1 MEPVKYFFVEHFV
14 QDKKG
19 WDGWMANWF
28 DIYGAEDMTVDKAKA
43 YPEWEGNECLM
54 TIPSND
60 GMMTICLW
68 KMPHGTTIDEFQ
80 MFTDRFCC
88 GYATN
93 KVFEVEQ
100 TFGIKNLDVRG
111 YFRDFINAAQGR
123 LSPGYLDDTNLWM
136 VHHHFDNRQAWEKD
150 VADQINK
157 TCNTPSDCQSIF
169 KVEKCCLT
177 LFFTNNDAVGFNSF
191 PEGFTMEDAQKAK
204 THVTKGLAK
213 TDIYLLDPDNGINA
227 FQLSEDNWSQ
237 DALTWAEGY
246 VKTLP
251 VDAATATMTTPIGI
265 AASQ

>member
-28 DIYGAEDMTVDKAKA
+28 DIYGKHRCELQLQPKIGYINSLDLLCIIYAGADDMTVDKAKS

-54 TIPSND
+54 TIPSDD

-80 MFTDRFCC
+80 MFIDRFCR
-88 GYATN
+88 GFTTN

-111 YFRDFINAAQGR
+111 YFRDFINASQGR
-123 LSPGYLDDTNLWM
+123 QSPGYLDDGNLWM
-136 VHHHFDNRQAWEKD
+136 VNHHFDSRQAWERD

-157 TCNTPSDCQSIF
+157 T
-169 KVEKCCLT
+169 
-177 LFFTNNDAVGFNSF
+177 
-191 PEGFTMEDAQKAK
+191 
-204 THVTKGLAK
+204 
-213 TDIYLLDPDNGINA
+213 
-227 FQLSEDNWSQ
+227 
-237 DALTWAEGY
+237 
-246 VKTLP
+246 
-251 VDAATATMTTPIGI
+251 
-265 AASQ
+265 

>member
-1 MEPVKYFFVEHFV
+1 
-14 QDKKG
+14 
-19 WDGWMANWF
+19 
-28 DIYGAEDMTVDKAKA
+28 MTVDKAKA

-80 MFTDRFCC
+80 MFIDRFCC

-123 LSPGYLDDTNLWM
+123 QSPGYLDDTNLWM

-150 VADQINK
+150 VADQINN

-191 PEGFTMEDAQKAK
+191 PEGFTMEDAQKVSHK
-204 THVTKGLAK
+204 
-213 TDIYLLDPDNGINA
+213 LLFSI
-227 FQLSEDNWSQ
+227 
-237 DALTWAEGY
+237 
-246 VKTLP
+246 
-251 VDAATATMTTPIGI
+251 
-265 AASQ
+265 